1 MAGWTIRTR
10 RYGLYILLGA
20 LALRV
25 LWAIAVP
32 VMPLSDSI
40 AYDTFAINLA
50 RCRNYGWTCQ
60 EPTAYWPVGTSFVY
74 AVLYSIFGH
83 RFWPIIVLNIGLAL
97 LTIGL
102 TMRLAS
108 SWFNVRVGILAG
120 LLLALWPSQIQFTT
134 VLASEPLFTALI
146 LLALVLWNRKS
157 LNTRLQS
164 VKVGAVLAAAA
175 YVRPTALLM
184 PILFLSWQHLDK
196 NWLAIRQRLI
206 AVLLML
212 IVIALLI
219 APWSMRNTYAFGKF
233 TGLSTNGGANL
244 WMGNNPN
251 SVGEYMPLPPI
262 VSSMNEAERDQ
273 FLKQQATAHIRE
285 NPWLF
290 AKRTAIRVLQV
301 HSRESIGI
309 AWNERGLIS
318 RYGRSILLPL
328 KVVNQIYWL
337 LMLGLGLGGL
347 GLLIYRQGWLI
358 LLTHPAPA
366 LWLYFTAIHAV
377 IVAQDRYHFPSV
389 PMIAVLAAWALYS
402 LGQRIRFSAMAIPD
416 TSTAR

>member
-1 MAGWTIRTR
+1 
-10 RYGLYILLGA
+10 
-20 LALRV
+20 
-25 LWAIAVP
+25 
-32 VMPLSDSI
+32 
-40 AYDTFAINLA
+40 
-50 RCRNYGWTCQ
+50 
-60 EPTAYWPVGTSFVY
+60 
-74 AVLYSIFGH
+74 
-83 RFWPIIVLNIGLAL
+83 
-97 LTIGL
+97 
-102 TMRLAS
+102 
-108 SWFNVRVGILAG
+108 
-120 LLLALWPSQIQFTT
+120 LLALWPSQIEFTT
-134 VLASEPLFTALI
+134 VLASEPIFTALI

-164 VKVGAVLAAAA
+164 VKIGVVLAAAA

-184 PILFLSWQHLDK
+184 PILFLGWQRLDK
-196 NWLAIRQRLI
+196 NWLAIRQRFV

-251 SVGEYMPLPPI
+251 SAGEYMPLPPT
-262 VSSMNEAERDQ
+262 VSGMNEAERDR
-273 FLKQQATAHIRE
+273 FLKQQATAHIKE
-285 NPWLF
+285 KPWLF
-290 AKRTAIRVLQV
+290 AKRTAIRVFQV

-309 AWNERGLIS
+309 AWNESGLIS
-318 RYGRSILLPL
+318 QYGRSVLLPL

-337 LMLGLGLGGL
+337 FMLGLGLGGL

-377 IVAQDRYHFPSV
+377 IVAQDRYHFPSI

-416 TSTAR
+416 VLTAR